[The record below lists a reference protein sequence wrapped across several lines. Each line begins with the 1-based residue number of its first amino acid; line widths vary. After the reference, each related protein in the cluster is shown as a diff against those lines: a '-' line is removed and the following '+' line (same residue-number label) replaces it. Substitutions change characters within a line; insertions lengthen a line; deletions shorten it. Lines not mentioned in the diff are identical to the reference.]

1 MKENVGPKDRAV
13 RSLLGPSLLV
23 LAVTRL
29 GARRGRLAGLA
40 ALVGGALVIDS
51 AITKTCPLN
60 AAAGIET
67 P

>member
-1 MKENVGPKDRAV
+1 MKENVGPKDRVA
-13 RSLLGPSLLV
+13 RSLLGPSLIV
-23 LAVTRL
+23 LALTRF

-40 ALVGGALVIDS
+40 ALVGGALVLDS

-60 AAAGIET
+60 AAIGIET